1 MPSDTA
7 SAPDGAFPAGRD
19 YGATLWAPDA
29 ATIERARIT
38 HYARW
43 LAAERN
49 VLTEG
54 YEQLWRW
61 SVGEPGLFWASIW
74 DYFGVLGE
82 RGDGPWLSGGPMP
95 DVTWFPASSLNYA
108 RNMLRHAHAAP
119 GRIAVRYD
127 SEAGRA
133 GEISY
138 GELERQVA
146 GVRAGL
152 RALGVGRGDRV
163 AAYLPNAP

>member
-61 SVGEPGLFWASIW
+61 SVVDMGL
-74 DYFGVLGE
+74 L
-82 RGDGPWLSGGPMP
+82 RGPRRAGGR
-95 DVTWFPASSLNYA
+95 ALA
-108 RNMLRHAHAAP
+108 QRRAHA
-119 GRIAVRYD
+119 GRHLVP
-127 SEAGRA
+127 
-133 GEISY
+133 
-138 GELERQVA
+138 GELCE
-146 GVRAGL
+146 L
-152 RALGVGRGDRV
+152 RT
-163 AAYLPNAP
+163 